1 MKYLK
6 KIVKRPVFL
15 LLSVFLIIVIIISIV
30 FFYEF
35 RRAANR
41 IDYYGKEIS
50 KISDSL
56 TAFND
61 SLVQKPLKAGGAEI
75 LLSNMNR
82 ILSVVYFG
90 TADDGIIEEAK
101 YFTAFSIIYKDRFYI
116 VTAGH
121 CVEMDGIK
129 YLNFKF
135 RANKSSMW
143 VRPELLDYVN
153 DYKNNVDYAIFYSGS
168 PVNTGLI
175 PAAPGE
181 DMAPQYVLGS
191 LEGNL
196 NLIKRYS
203 NAKEGESGSP
213 VLNENCHV
221 VGIIIKNDGTY
232 TPIEVVLDAL
242 AKLTK

>member
-6 KIVKRPVFL
+6 KLIKKPAYI
-15 LLSVFLIIVIIISIV
+15 LSSIFLIVLIIISTV

-35 RRAANR
+35 RRATNR
-41 IDYYGKEIS
+41 IVYYGKEIN

-56 TAFND
+56 TVFDD
-61 SLVQKPLKAGGAEI
+61 SARQQLSKPDGAEI
-75 LLSNMNR
+75 LLNNMNR

-90 TADDGIIEEAK
+90 TADDGAIEEAK
-101 YFTAFSIIYKDRFYI
+101 YFTAFSILYKDRFYI

-129 YLNFKF
+129 YSNFKF
-135 RANKSSMW
+135 RANKSSIW
-143 VRPELLDYVN
+143 VTPKLLDYKN

-175 PAAPGE
+175 PASPGE

-203 NAKEGESGSP
+203 DAKEGESGSP

-221 VGIIIKNDGTY
+221 VGIIIKNDSAY
-232 TPIEVVLDAL
+232 TPIKVVLDAL
-242 AKLTK
+242 ANLTE

>member
-6 KIVKRPVFL
+6 KILKKPASIL
-15 LLSVFLIIVIIISIV
+15 ISAFLIIVIIISVV

-35 RRAANR
+35 RRAANQ
-41 IDYYGKEIS
+41 IDYYRKDIS

-61 SLVQKPLKAGGAEI
+61 SVRQKLSKPDGAEI
-75 LLSNMNR
+75 LLNNMNK

-90 TADDGIIEEAK
+90 TADEDATEEAK
-101 YFTAFSIIYKDRFYI
+101 YFTAFSILYKDRYYI

-121 CVEMDGIK
+121 CVEMDGLK
-129 YLNFKF
+129 YSNFKF
-135 RANKSSMW
+135 RANKSSIW
-143 VRPELLDYVN
+143 VMPELLDYKN

-168 PVNTGLI
+168 PVNAGLI

-191 LEGNL
+191 LEGSL

-203 NAKEGESGSP
+203 NAIEGESGSP

-221 VGIIIKNDGTY
+221 VGIIIKKDGAY

-242 AKLTK
+242 AKLAE